1 MGHPVRVS
9 DEEGVRLVGG
19 YQTDVR
25 RLGDR
30 LLSPSHDA
38 TDHIHRL
45 LGPLHS
51 VSFEGAPR
59 SFGRD
64 NLGRQVVEYLEGE
77 VANGIPPAYV
87 WSDQTL
93 VAVAGLI
100 RSYHDSVTSFSVPS
114 GWAPVVGR
122 EELPALRFDEEL
134 ICHNDLAP
142 WNTVFRAEYPVAFID
157 WDSAAPGTR
166 SWDVAFAL
174 WHWAPLYPAH
184 RRAEVGA
191 AMVSDLPSRVRT
203 FLGAYGFPVQPEW
216 VTVVLQRQR
225 ATCRELEQKAE
236 TSSKMR
242 RLWRAAKPVLETE
255 ISFVERLRPELER
268 RLAAAP

>member
-1 MGHPVRVS
+1 MND
-9 DEEGVRLVGG
+9 DEGLTLAGG

-30 LLSPSHDA
+30 LLRPSHDA

-45 LGPLHS
+45 LGHLHA
-51 VSFEGAPR
+51 VGFEGAPR

-64 NLGRQVVEYLEGE
+64 NLGTHVVEYLEGE

-87 WSDQTL
+87 WSDETL
-93 VAVAGLI
+93 VAAARLI
-100 RSYHDSVTSFSVPS
+100 RRYHDSARSFGLPS
-114 GWAPVVGR
+114 GWAPVVR
-122 EELPALRFDEEL
+122 RADLPTLRFDEEL

-142 WNTVFRAEYPVAFID
+142 WNTVFRAENPIAFID

-174 WHWAPLYPAH
+174 WNWVTLYPAH
-184 RRAEVGA
+184 RRAAVGE
-191 AMVSDLPSRVRT
+191 AMVRDLPSRVQT
-203 FLGAYGFPVQPEW
+203 FLVAYGFPLQPDW

-225 ATCRELEQKAE
+225 TTCTELEHKAK
-236 TSSKMR
+236 TSSKIR
-242 RLWRAAKPVLETE
+242 RLWRAAKPVLQTE